1 MSMSYQNAPLSEE
14 TPFPFY
20 KKAWFH
26 YGLLVVLGAL
36 FFFPALGN
44 VHLFDWDEINFAE
57 ASREMIETGN
67 YMRVTI
73 NYEPFWE
80 KPPLFFWLQILSMKA
95 FGVSEFS
102 ARFVN
107 ALFGIVTMLVVFG
120 IGKKVYDYRFGLL
133 WALNF
138 PASFLPHVFFKSGI
152 IDPVFNLFIFLG
164 ITFIAWALLAEKK
177 KQRVIMFAVAGA
189 VTGLAVLAKG
199 PVAFLLIALVMGV
212 YWALQRF
219 RLFCTLKDLLS
230 FTLSLLFV
238 TFVFYGIETLF
249 HGTWFI
255 KEFIRY
261 QIRLFSTGDAGHGRP
276 FYFHFFVT
284 LFGCFPASFFA
295 IRSFVKRDEPQT
307 RQQLFNRLVIILFW
321 VVMILF
327 SIVKTKTVLYASLTW
342 FPVTYLSAL
351 HMYGM
356 VTNRYTWNRMLQASL
371 VTFSVIIAIAITAF
385 PFVLINKN
393 AILPFIK
400 DKFAV
405 ACLSNPVVWT
415 GWESLVGI
423 LFFGILLCAL
433 ILIGKKRFV
442 PGFLVLMA
450 ASVFCVHAFLVVF
463 TPGIEQYSQGGPIA
477 FYKEHSNDD
486 VYVRSLF
493 KSYADLYYGK
503 KKPGLHP
510 KSYDREWLLRGDID
524 KPVYFVGRIHQDK
537 EYSKPEYKLKRL
549 KAEYGFVYYRRDP
562 EPVEE
567 MLPKW

>member
-1 MSMSYQNAPLSEE
+1 MVFQKSNDIEDTMI
-14 TPFPFY
+14 PFY
-20 KKAWFH
+20 KKSWFH
-26 YGLLVVLGAL
+26 YSVLIILGAL

-57 ASREMIETGN
+57 ASREMLETGN

-80 KPPLFFWLQILSMKA
+80 KPPLFFWLQVLSMKV

-107 ALFGIVTMLVVFG
+107 ALFGIITMLVVFT
-120 IGKKVYDYRFGLL
+120 IGRKLYDFRFGMF
-133 WALNF
+133 WALSF
-138 PASFLPHVFFKSGI
+138 PASFLPHIFFKSGI

-164 ITFIAWALLAEKK
+164 LTFIAYALLSDKGKK
-177 KQRVIMFAVAGA
+177 RLLMFAIAGA
-189 VTGLAVLAKG
+189 LTGFGVLAKG
-199 PVAFLLIALVMGV
+199 PVAFLLISLVMGV
-212 YWALQRF
+212 YWSLQRF
-219 RLFCTLKDLLS
+219 RIFFSVKDILS
-230 FTLSLLFV
+230 FLSAMLFV
-238 TFVFYGIETLF
+238 TFVFYGIETVL

-276 FYFHFFVT
+276 FYFHFLVT

-295 IRSFVKRDEPQT
+295 IRAFVKRDEPLDKQK
-307 RQQLFNRLVIILFW
+307 LFNRLVIILFW
-321 VVMILF
+321 VVLILF

-351 HMYGM
+351 HMYGIIIKKHQ
-356 VTNRYTWNRMLQASL
+356 WNRALQLSL
-371 VTFSVIIAIAITAF
+371 IVFSTIIALAIAVF
-385 PFVLINKN
+385 PFVLINKS

-423 LFFGILLCAL
+423 TFFLILIIALF
-433 ILIGKKRFV
+433 LIGKKKFV
-442 PGFLVLMA
+442 PGFMVLMA
-450 ASVFCVHAFLVVF
+450 GSVFCVQAFMIVF
-463 TPGIEQYSQGGPIA
+463 TPGIETYSQGGPVA
-477 FYKEHSNDD
+477 FYKEHSGEN

-493 KSYADLYYGK
+493 KSYADLYYGQ
-503 KKPGLHP
+503 KKPGMHP
-510 KSYDREWLLRGDID
+510 KSYDRQWLLHGDID
-524 KPVYFVGRIHQDK
+524 KPVYFVGRIQQDR
-537 EYSKPEYKLKRL
+537 EYSKPDYKLTRL

-562 EPVEE
+562 E
-567 MLPKW
+567 

>member
-1 MSMSYQNAPLSEE
+1 MNMGVQNAVISDEISV
-14 TPFPFY
+14 PFY
-20 KKAWFH
+20 KRTWFH
-26 YGLLVVLGAL
+26 YCLLIILGAL
-36 FFFPALGN
+36 FFFPALGK

-57 ASREMIETGN
+57 ASREMIATGN

-80 KPPLFFWLQILSMKA
+80 KPPLFFWLQVLSMKA
-95 FGVSEFS
+95 LGVSEFS

-107 ALFGIVTMLVVFG
+107 ALFGIITMLVVFA

-152 IDPVFNLFIFLG
+152 IDPIFNLFIFLG
-164 ITFIAWALLAEKK
+164 MAFIAWALLSEKV
-177 KQRVIMFAVAGA
+177 KQRMVMFAVAGA
-189 VTGLAVLAKG
+189 VTGLGVLAKG
-199 PVAFLLIALVMGV
+199 PVAFLLISLVMGV
-212 YWALQRF
+212 YWATRRF
-219 RLFCTLKDLLS
+219 RIFFTVRDILS
-230 FTLSLLFV
+230 FTVTLIFV
-238 TFVFYGIETLF
+238 TFVFYGIETFF
-249 HGTWFI
+249 HGTWFL

-276 FYFHFFVT
+276 YYFHFIVT

-295 IRSFVKRDEPQT
+295 IRSFIKRDEPET

-321 VVMILF
+321 VVLILF

-356 VTNRYTWNRMLQASL
+356 VMKKHKWNRVLQVSL
-371 VTFSVIIAIAITAF
+371 VIFSVIIALAITAF
-385 PFVLINKN
+385 PFILINKE
-393 AILPFIK
+393 AIIPFIK

-405 ACLSNPVVWT
+405 ACLSNPVIWT
-415 GWESLVGI
+415 GWESIVGVI
-423 LFFGILLCAL
+423 FFMLLLGAL

-442 PGFLVLMA
+442 SGFIVLMVG
-450 ASVFCVHAFLVVF
+450 SVFCVQAFLIVF

-477 FYKEHSNDD
+477 FYKEHSGEDA
-486 VYVRSLF
+486 YVRSLF

-503 KKPGLHP
+503 KKPGMHP
-510 KSYDREWLLRGDID
+510 KSYDRQWLLHGDID
-524 KPVYFVGRIHQDK
+524 KPVYFVGRINQDK
-537 EYSKPEYKLKRL
+537 EYSKPEYNLKRL
-549 KAEYGFVYYRRDP
+549 KAQYGFVYYRRDP
-562 EPVEE
+562 DLTES
-567 MLPKW
+567 K

>member
-1 MSMSYQNAPLSEE
+1 MNYHNPLQSER
-14 TPFPFY
+14 TPAPFY
-20 KKAWFH
+20 KKTWFH
-26 YGLLVVLGAL
+26 YGLLVILGAL

-80 KPPLFFWLQILSMKA
+80 KPPLFFWLQTLSMKA
-95 FGVSEFS
+95 LGVSEFS

-107 ALFGIVTMLVVFG
+107 ALFGIVTMLVVFS
-120 IGKKVYDYRFGLL
+120 IGKKLYDYRFGLL

-164 ITFIAWALLAEKK
+164 LTCIAWALLAEKK
-177 KQRVIMFAVAGA
+177 KQRVIMFALAGA
-189 VTGLAVLAKG
+189 VTGFAVLAKG
-199 PVAFLLIALVMGV
+199 PVAFLLIALVMSV

-219 RLFCTLKDLLS
+219 KLFFTLKDLLS
-230 FTLSLLFV
+230 FTASLLFV

-276 FYFHFFVT
+276 FYFHFLVT

-295 IRSFVKRDEPQT
+295 IRSFIKRDEPEN

-356 VTNRYTWNRMLQASL
+356 VTNKFKWNRALQASL
-371 VTFSVIIAIAITAF
+371 VVFSVIIAIAITAF

-393 AILPFIK
+393 AIMPFIK

-415 GWESLVGI
+415 GWESFVGVF
-423 LFFGILLCAL
+423 FFGILLCAL

-442 PGFLVLMA
+442 PGFVVLMA
-450 ASVFCVHAFLVVF
+450 ASVFCVHSFLVVF

-477 FYKEHSNDD
+477 FYKEHSNED
-486 VYVRSLF
+486 VYIRSLF

-524 KPVYFVGRIHQDK
+524 KPVYFVGRIHQDR

-549 KAEYGFVYYRRDP
+549 KTEYGFVYYRRDP
-562 EPVEE
+562 EPIEH
-567 MLPKW
+567 